1 MRFALNAPNF
11 GPYADVAA
19 MVELAR
25 VAEQS
30 GWDGL
35 FVWDHVTWQRSQPQP
50 IADPWV
56 LLTAIAL
63 ATTRLRLG
71 TMVTPVARRRPT
83 KLARETTTLDHVS
96 NGRLT
101 LGVGLGSPLTDELTA
116 VGEPSDP
123 KLLAKRLD
131 EGLEILAAAWSGDP
145 VTYRGQTQR
154 VDGVTFLPRPVQR
167 PRIPIWVGGTWP
179 RRAPLRRALRWD
191 SAVFTY
197 LDENADGTG
206 WRSARPHEI
215 ARRRRAPPRAPRHR
229 RSHLVARTARP
240 PLQNLG
246 RRPRPRP
253 ARPTTTRPM
262 TAWTSAPC
270 HVLLGDASGP
280 SAVAIFALRY
290 IVRRRRPCGRRS
302 PHARE
307 RHRFDQHAGA

>member
-25 VAEQS
+25 VAERS

-35 FVWDHVTWQRSQPQP
+35 FIWDHVTWQRSQPQP

-63 ATTRLRLG
+63 ATSRLRLG

-101 LGVGLGSPLTDELTA
+101 LGVGLGSPLTDEFTA

-191 SAVFTY
+191 GAVFTY

-215 ARRRRAPPRAPRHR
+215 AELAQLAQREH
-229 RSHLVARTARP
+229 H
-240 PLQNLG
+240 
-246 RRPRPRP
+246 
-253 ARPTTTRPM
+253 
-262 TAWTSAPC
+262 
-270 HVLLGDASGP
+270 
-280 SAVAIFALRY
+280 
-290 IVRRRRPCGRRS
+290 S
-302 PHARE
+302 PHD
-307 RHRFDQHAGA
+307 FDIVVGGRALDDDAHLLEPLATAGATWWQEPLGPHYRTWDDVLARAQHGPPQLGP